1 MVANPFLGEE
11 SMSVARQSWLKCTA
25 RLAICGGAL
34 AVFSLGVAQAKD
46 ATATAVPGKPA
57 LLLGTFDVKDLG
69 YDVNEFF
76 VSGDAVS
83 YSMDEPASQNGH
95 WAAAPSGK
103 AHYTTRIVVVCP
115 KDAQKFNGTVVVEWL
130 NVSGGVDG
138 AADWFMAHREMV
150 RSGMAYVGVS
160 AQKVGV
166 EGGPNMMGTDNSL
179 KKTDPARYGSLS
191 HPGDAFAYDIYT
203 QAGRLV
209 RAARPGG
216 LLGPLT
222 PKRVIAMGESQSAA
236 FMTTYVNA
244 VDPLAKVYN
253 GFLIHSR
260 GSGVAPLGGGSLFG
274 GGPDNRPQKVKLR
287 ADLRVPVITFITE
300 TDLIGIRGPGFYAAR
315 QPDTEHLRIWEVPG
329 TSHADNYTIQVS
341 LIDSGSAPVEK
352 LAAAYAPTASLMG
365 TQLPKTINFAPQHHY
380 VLEAALWSLDRW
392 VRSGHA
398 PPKALPI
405 ELTNSDPPAAV
416 RDGNGLA
423 VGGIRT
429 PWVDVPAARLSGLP
443 TTTTNVMAV
452 LFGTSEP
459 FDATTLV
466 KLYPGGK
473 VEYLKRFEASLDSSI
488 KAGFILPADRGEI
501 LSLAALMYPGGAN

>member
-1 MVANPFLGEE
+1 
-11 SMSVARQSWLKCTA
+11 MSVGIKSWLRQA
-25 RLAICGGAL
+25 MRLASCGA
-34 AVFSLGVAQAKD
+34 AVAVLSLGVAQAKD
-46 ATATAVPGKPA
+46 AAVTSVPGKPA

-76 VSGDAVS
+76 VSGEAVS
-83 YSMDEPASQNGH
+83 YAMEGRPPEDGRWTATPANT
-95 WAAAPSGK
+95 APYK
-103 AHYTTRIVVVCP
+103 TRIVVLRP
-115 KDAQKFNGTVVVEWL
+115 TDPHKFNGTVVVEWL

-166 EGGPNMMGTDNSL
+166 DGGPSMMGIDNSL
-179 KKTDPARYGSLS
+179 KKTDPVRYGSLS

-222 PKRVIAMGESQSAA
+222 PKHIIAMGESQSAA

-244 VDPLAKVYN
+244 VDPLAKVYD

-260 GSGVAPLGGGSLFG
+260 GSGVAPLGGSSLFG
-274 GGPDNRPQKVKLR
+274 GGPDSRPQKVKLR

-341 LIDSGSAPVEK
+341 MIDTGSAPLEK

-392 VRSGHA
+392 VSSGHA
-398 PPKALPI
+398 PPKAPAI
-405 ELTNSDPPAAV
+405 ELTSTDPPAAV

-459 FDATTLV
+459 FDAATLA

-488 KAGFILPADRGEI
+488 KAGFILPTDKREI
-501 LSLAALMYPGGAN
+501 LGLAALMYPGAN